1 MSRKA
6 IGVIRQSVLPP
17 HSIVQGEFVLSAT
30 KRVLPEDAWRDG
42 DIRNRSNILDYQV
55 G

>member
-1 MSRKA
+1 VSRKA
-6 IGVIRQSVLPP
+6 IGVIKQSVLLP

-30 KRVLPEDAWRDG
+30 KKVLPENAWRGG